1 MHSVTFNTAP
11 ALPCAVGKSPWREWG
26 TEGWVIGW
34 GVRGEGWGVGEN
46 ILEKEI
52 PVRGN
57 PFLSKMVLVHLE
69 NKNAFK

>member
-1 MHSVTFNTAP
+1 M
-11 ALPCAVGKSPWREWG
+11 GDR
-26 TEGWVIGW
+26 
-34 GVRGEGWGVGEN
+34 VRGEGWGVGGN
-46 ILEKEI
+46 ILGKET